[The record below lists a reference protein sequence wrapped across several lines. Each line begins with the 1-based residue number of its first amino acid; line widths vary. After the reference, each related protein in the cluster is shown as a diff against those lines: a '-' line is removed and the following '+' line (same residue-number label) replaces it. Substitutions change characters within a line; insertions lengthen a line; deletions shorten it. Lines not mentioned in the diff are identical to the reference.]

1 MNFLAHLHIA
11 NHCDSDLQGNL
22 LGDFVKGDPS
32 KQYEERLVKGIKL
45 HRFVDSYTDTHAVMK
60 ETKSLFPKGVRR
72 FSPIAM
78 DMFWDHCLA
87 ANWERYHDESLRSF
101 CDFAEAQARQHS
113 EFPLPSRYLN
123 LMSIMWDQRW
133 LESYQHLDNIE
144 YALIRMSSRSPR
156 MSELKNCFEH
166 IENNYHQLLERFE
179 LLYPDVLAAA
189 KAQSF

>member
-11 NHCDSDLQGNL
+11 NHCESDLQGNL

-45 HRFVDSYTDTHAVMK
+45 HRFVDSYTDTHAIMK
-60 ETKSLFPKGVRR
+60 ETKSLFPKEVRR

-87 ANWERYHDESLRSF
+87 SNWERYHDESLRSF
-101 CDFAEAQARQHS
+101 CHLAEEQARQQS
-113 EFPLPSRYLN
+113 EFPLPTRYLN
-123 LMSIMWDQRW
+123 LMSVMWDQRW
-133 LESYQHLDNIE
+133 LESYQHLGNIE
-144 YALIRMSSRSPR
+144 YALIRISSRSPR
-156 MSELKNCFEH
+156 MNELQGCFEH
-166 IENNYHQLLERFE
+166 IENNYHQLMELFE